1 MRNLRNP
8 KSFVE
13 LFRAGRRG
21 GAFAES
27 GEVYHCGNMLATKL
41 ILRECAVGQC
51 FAAVAWSG
59 DIWQKK
65 FETLEIITNK

>member
-1 MRNLRNP
+1 ML
-8 KSFVE
+8 
-13 LFRAGRRG
+13 G
-21 GAFAES
+21 GVGVRLPSVGKFTN
-27 GEVYHCGNMLATKL
+27 VGNMLATKL
-41 ILRECAVGQC
+41 ILRRCAVGQC